1 LQSRHHRPTRH
12 SRQQVAE
19 PPRARAGAFRTG
31 EIRTLVATDI
41 AARGIDVDGISH
53 VVNFDLPNIP
63 ETYVHRIGRTARAG
77 ATASRFRWWTPMRWP
92 ICATSRR
99 ILRCATSDKEE
110 LIQFEGLVT
119 EILPDARYRVQL
131 DAGHE
136 IVAYTAGKMKKNR
149 IKTLAG
155 DRVTVEMS
163 PYDLE
168 KGRLIFR
175 HKDER
180 RGHRTAASG
189 RPQRGG
195 NQQFRRR

>member
-1 LQSRHHRPTRH
+1 M
-12 SRQQVAE
+12 A
-19 PPRARAGAFRTG
+19 
-31 EIRTLVATDI
+31 
-41 AARGIDVDGISH
+41 
-53 VVNFDLPNIP
+53 
-63 ETYVHRIGRTARAG
+63 
-77 ATASRFRWWTPMRWP
+77 
-92 ICATSRR
+92 
-99 ILRCATSDKEE
+99 KEE

-155 DRVTVEMS
+155 DRVTIEMS

-180 RGHRTAASG
+180 PASG
-189 RPQRGG
+189 GGAPRGAPQRGG
-195 NQQFRRR
+195 QFRRR

>member
-1 LQSRHHRPTRH
+1 M
-12 SRQQVAE
+12 A
-19 PPRARAGAFRTG
+19 
-31 EIRTLVATDI
+31 
-41 AARGIDVDGISH
+41 
-53 VVNFDLPNIP
+53 
-63 ETYVHRIGRTARAG
+63 
-77 ATASRFRWWTPMRWP
+77 
-92 ICATSRR
+92 
-99 ILRCATSDKEE
+99 KEE
-110 LIQFEGLVT
+110 LIELEGRVT

-131 DAGHE
+131 DAGHM

-180 RGHRTAASG
+180 ASSAP
-189 RPQRGG
+189 RPPQRG

>member
-1 LQSRHHRPTRH
+1 M
-12 SRQQVAE
+12 A
-19 PPRARAGAFRTG
+19 
-31 EIRTLVATDI
+31 
-41 AARGIDVDGISH
+41 
-53 VVNFDLPNIP
+53 
-63 ETYVHRIGRTARAG
+63 
-77 ATASRFRWWTPMRWP
+77 
-92 ICATSRR
+92 
-99 ILRCATSDKEE
+99 KEE
-110 LIQFEGLVT
+110 LIEFEGLVT

-131 DAGHE
+131 DSGHM

-180 RGHRTAASG
+180 PNAAAARRPPPTSPPKSG
-189 RPQRGG
+189 RRGLSRASPK
-195 NQQFRRR
+195 RRRWISC